1 MTVQEAYALSAERQA
16 NLEYR
21 HKIQRIKNTLLGVLA
36 GGVLGGV
43 SGALKQ
49 TAGRSALDKL
59 LGRPGNKALPVV
71 DAALG
76 SAIGGAGGY
85 SLARLQELL
94 DKPDGLGQ
102 ALKTIPGTP
111 SSVNENKELQNLEKE
126 KEMTQKEAY
135 IKGFRKV
142 AETNGVDPEGLAKF
156 AQWKTLGR
164 GFSRFGNLL
173 LGGHKATLK
182 SKISKIEDAIRQA
195 SAANQE
201 LAAAKVIAKTHGL
214 PLTSEYQANVAKLIE
229 GVKGTG
235 KQLPSLRNALD
246 KESLKVLGARAGL
259 GAGVLGA
266 GALGYAALK
275 DDTPKYPYYNPYYR
289 PYYGYYG

>member
-43 SGALKQ
+43 SGTLTQ
-49 TAGRSALDKL
+49 TVGRSALDKL
-59 LGRPGNKALPVV
+59 LGRPGNKTLPVV
-71 DAALG
+71 DAVLG

-94 DKPDGLGQ
+94 DKPDDLGQ

-142 AETNGVDPEGLAKF
+142 AETNGVDPERLAKF
-156 AQWKTLGR
+156 AQWKTIGR

-182 SKISKIEDAIRQA
+182 SKIGKIEDAIRRA

-201 LAAAKVIAKTHGL
+201 LAAAKIHGL
-214 PLTSEYQANVAKLIE
+214 PLTGEYQANAAKLIE

-246 KESLKVLGARAGL
+246 KESLKVLGARAGVI
-259 GAGVLGA
+259 AP
-266 GALGYAALK
+266 LGYMGYRLAKNDA
-275 DDTPKYPYYNPYYR
+275 PEPPRPYYYPRYPYY
-289 PYYGYYG
+289 G